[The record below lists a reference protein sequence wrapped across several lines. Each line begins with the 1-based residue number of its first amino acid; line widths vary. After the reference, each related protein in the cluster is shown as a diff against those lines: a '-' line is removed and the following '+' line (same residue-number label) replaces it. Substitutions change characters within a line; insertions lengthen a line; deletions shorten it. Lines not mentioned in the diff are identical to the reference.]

1 MMERK
6 MATEYTVHFQK
17 GHRVGT
23 RSLRMVHVEADNA
36 KEAEAKAKAEF
47 ADFRQQGYRIT
58 RVDYFDE
65 DGRLVKYA

>member
-1 MMERK
+1 
-6 MATEYTVHFQK
+6 
-17 GHRVGT
+17 
-23 RSLRMVHVEADNA
+23 VEADNA